1 MKQRE
6 TLLNSLRPNNNMNG
20 KHKNGVHNHENTNK
34 MKTEEMGDEHVA
46 TSYETPL
53 REDAFEMSD
62 DMKIKLIEERF
73 REIMDIMGLDLT
85 DDSLNGTPHRVAKM
99 YIKEIFSGLN
109 PANKPAPTLFE
120 NVYKYNEMLV
130 EKDITFFSNC
140 EHHFVPIYGKAH
152 VAYISSG
159 KVIGLSK
166 INRIVQYYSRR
177 PQVQERL
184 TIQIGKELEKMLD
197 TGSVAI
203 VMDAAHMCVSS
214 RGIQDT
220 NSTTVT
226 SYYSGKFQEEA
237 TRNEF
242 LKYIGMS
249 SR

>member
-6 TLLNSLRPNNNMNG
+6 TLLNSLRPNGNG
-20 KHKNGVHNHENTNK
+20 KHNGVHNHKNTDK
-34 MKTEEMGDEHVA
+34 MNIEEMGDEHVA
-46 TSYETPL
+46 SSYSTPL
-53 REDAFEMSD
+53 KEDAFELSD
-62 DMKIKLIEERF
+62 ETKIELIEEKF

-130 EKDITFFSNC
+130 EKDITFYSNC

-166 INRIVQYYSRR
+166 INRIVQYFARR

-197 TGSVAI
+197 TGSVA
-203 VMDAAHMCVSS
+203 VVLDAAHMCVSS

-220 NSTTVT
+220 SSTTIT
-226 SYYSGKFQEEA
+226 SYYGGKFKEEA
-237 TRNEF
+237 ARTEF
-242 LKYIGMS
+242 LKYIGMGK
-249 SR
+249 